1 MAFFIHE
8 KLSRFLQPW
17 LNTNQ
22 TGFKKKD
29 GTVPHAAGKI
39 LSKSGQMKFIRA
51 GIRNFCIFFD
61 LIRKPLIDQIE
72 VFPRRLLVKLS
83 AAGVTNAALK

>member
-1 MAFFIHE
+1 MAQYQPNRFQE
-8 KLSRFLQPW
+8 KGRHSTACSWEDLIQEWSDEVYQGRHTL
-17 LNTNQ
+17 L
-22 TGFKKKD
+22 
-29 GTVPHAAGKI
+29 
-39 LSKSGQMKFIRA
+39 LY
-51 GIRNFCIFFD
+51 FFD